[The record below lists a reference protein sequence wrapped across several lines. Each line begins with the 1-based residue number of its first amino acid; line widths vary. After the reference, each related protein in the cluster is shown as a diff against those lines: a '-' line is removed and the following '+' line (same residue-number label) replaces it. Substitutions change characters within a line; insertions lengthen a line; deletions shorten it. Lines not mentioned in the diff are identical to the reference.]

1 MCHCRYKK
9 GKEDTQD
16 DKFAT
21 KCYNLAMD
29 KIDGNR
35 RQLPKLPDSTTGDAG
50 DQSNNAREGRESV
63 FRVSADEVMRNFIIT
78 GNERDMTSF
87 KALDALCY
95 GIGADKKKVR
105 EKLKEAAKKKT
116 IVFSKSCFNGTSR
129 GRGYSGLAISMDAV
143 NVAVS
148 AAGAAAKAAKDAM
161 AVDLEEE
168 ARETARK
175 NCTYRVDYREE
186 FEKSPQAWAG
196 IVAECSGRTGQ
207 VQVVARSDPPP
218 LSTSLGAPLTDPQVA
233 DANHPINDAHQALIE
248 PRAPFHEA
256 HTPVF
261 SDGCHLPASIA
272 DATAEDP
279 AAYHPARRDDN
290 MMMDMHPN
298 EQKRSACTLHKDL
311 DAESDD
317 PMKRGT
323 TKKILTGNELLS
335 WLKSNVDSVRW
346 TDQAVEKVQR
356 SMAQMSVTLKEKPE
370 EGCMVLLS
378 IQYGCHVI
386 RRRLRRRHLM
396 FEFAKEADGKDL
408 DEKELKRILDLVE
421 PKNLKRPASQEAG
434 GQ

>member
-1 MCHCRYKK
+1 MRKSL
-9 GKEDTQD
+9 ERLP
-16 DKFAT
+16 AR
-21 KCYNLAMD
+21 
-29 KIDGNR
+29 NR
-35 RQLPKLPDSTTGDAG
+35 
-50 DQSNNAREGRESV
+50 
-63 FRVSADEVMRNFIIT
+63 
-78 GNERDMTSF
+78 
-87 KALDALCY
+87 
-95 GIGADKKKVR
+95 
-105 EKLKEAAKKKT
+105 
-116 IVFSKSCFNGTSR
+116 
-129 GRGYSGLAISMDAV
+129 
-143 NVAVS
+143 
-148 AAGAAAKAAKDAM
+148 KDYQ
-161 AVDLEEE
+161 
-168 ARETARK
+168 K
-175 NCTYRVDYREE
+175 E
-186 FEKSPQAWAG
+186 FEASPQAWAG
-196 IVAECSGRTGQ
+196 IVAEGSGRT
-207 VQVVARSDPPP
+207 VVPQSTPPSHSP
-218 LSTSLGAPLTDPQVA
+218 SSGALTDSQVA
-233 DANHPINDAHQALIE
+233 NANHPIDDAHQALIE

-261 SDGCHLPASIA
+261 SDGRHLPAPIA

-279 AAYHPARRDDN
+279 DADHPARRDDN

-311 DAESDD
+311 NAESDD

-323 TKKILTGNELLS
+323 TEKILTGNELLS
-335 WLKSNVDSVRW
+335 WLKSDVDSVCW

-386 RRRLRRRHLM
+386 RRGRLRRRHLM